1 MRRHSQDDVEAA
13 CRLAEPLLARR
24 SGGGGGGSSGAAAAS
39 SDVEQGGA
47 AGPPSRG
54 LSPDARASDLH
65 PAATPGG
72 AFRLTK
78 RASTTHHEA
87 REEAPTAEEDQQGGL
102 VLKDAEDD
110 KGDSDVRELEVEV
123 VAGAVAEAVAEA
135 VQEAVQEAVHD
146 AVQQAIEENVQFD
159 VRANVYTL
167 VAVTGVI
174 LFWRGVWNTWDV
186 LFGTDT
192 LLSNVGSLFVGL
204 AVMLLVRFFDVPLV
218 TSLPGG

>member
-1 MRRHSQDDVEAA
+1 MRRPSHDDVEAA
-13 CRLAEPLLARR
+13 QRLSEPLLARR
-24 SGGGGGGSSGAAAAS
+24 SAGGSGGGGPGSS

-54 LSPDARASDLH
+54 LSPDARSVDLH

-78 RASTTHHEA
+78 RTSTAQQEA
-87 REEAPTAEEDQQGGL
+87 REEAAAAGHDQPGGL

-110 KGDSDVRELEVEV
+110 GRGSDVRELEVEV

-159 VRANVYTL
+159 VRANFNTL
-167 VAVTGVI
+167 IAVTGVI

-186 LFGTDT
+186 FFGSDS
-192 LLSNVGSLFVGL
+192 LLSNVGSLVLGL
-204 AVMLLVRFFDVPLV
+204 VIMLLVRFWDLPLV

>member
-1 MRRHSQDDVEAA
+1 MRRRSQDDVEAQ
-13 CRLAEPLLARR
+13 RLSEPLLTRR
-24 SGGGGGGSSGAAAAS
+24 DGGSGG
-39 SDVEQGGA
+39 SDAEQGGGA
-47 AGPPSRG
+47 ASRG
-54 LSPDARASDLH
+54 LSPDARAVDLH

-78 RASTTHHEA
+78 RTSTAHPEA
-87 REEAPTAEEDQQGGL
+87 RDESRGEEDEQPGGL
-102 VLKDAEDD
+102 VLKDSEDD
-110 KGDSDVRELEVEV
+110 NGDSDIRELEVEV

-186 LFGTDT
+186 FFGADS
-192 LLSNVGSLFVGL
+192 LLSNVGSLVVGL
-204 AVMLLVRFFDVPLV
+204 VVMLLVRFWDLPLV